1 MNTKLHC
8 ADRQYIRKATEDPSS
23 VEPGMPPA
31 LALTVKIKY
40 PDVYNRFR
48 KLRGPLKESR
58 PPKMFTAVKRKRVL
72 PRDRPEF
79 DKFKPS
85 EAFLAVMGAPG
96 EPIPEFYKTE
106 ASGSGATEERSG
118 SREDSQPMMEDQV
131 DPELQT
137 EEGPSMLQSEDV
149 DHQFDEHLAQLA
161 SDGQLAEA
169 LLQLPQGA
177 NEGESSTASGHEP
190 ISVEGDLG
198 GEAPQGHDD
207 EDNLREAVLR
217 MARAEREDWDTINTI
232 ES

>member
-1 MNTKLHC
+1 
-8 ADRQYIRKATEDPSS
+8 
-23 VEPGMPPA
+23 MPPA

-58 PPKMFTAVKRKRVL
+58 PPKMFTAVKRKRVTS
-72 PRDRPEF
+72 RDRL
-79 DKFKPS
+79 DRFKPS
-85 EAFLAVMGAPG
+85 EAFMAVMGAPG
-96 EPIPEFYKTE
+96 EPIPEFYKNE
-106 ASGSGATEERSG
+106 ASGSGPAGESSE
-118 SREDSQPMMEDQV
+118 SREHSQPMLEDQV
-131 DPELQT
+131 DPELQA

-177 NEGESSTASGHEP
+177 NEGESSTATGHEP